1 MHIYIG
7 ALLLAAVII
16 LSILLL
22 CGLPLGEL
30 TMGGRYKVWPRK
42 LRPVAASQLAVQVF
56 ALYILLSSSGTVPY
70 FISEKVTRIICFVF
84 TVFFLGNTVMNF
96 FSTSKKEKYIMTP
109 MSAASSI
116 CFLLAGLGV

>member
-7 ALLLAAVII
+7 ALLLAVVII

-56 ALYILLSSSGTVPY
+56 ALYILLAASGTLPC
-70 FISEKVTRIICFVF
+70 FISENVTRIVCFVF
-84 TVFFLGNTVMNF
+84 AVFFLANTVMNF

-109 MSAASSI
+109 MSAISSI

>member
-7 ALLLAAVII
+7 VLLLAAVII

-56 ALYILLSSSGTVPY
+56 ALYILLAASGTLPC
-70 FISEKVTRIICFVF
+70 FISENVTKIICFVF
-84 TVFFLGNTVMNF
+84 AAFFLGNTVMNF
-96 FSTSKKEKYIMTP
+96 FSTSKKEKCVMTP
-109 MSAASSI
+109 MSAVSSI

>member
-7 ALLLAAVII
+7 ALLLTAVII

-22 CGLPLGEL
+22 CGLPLEEL

-42 LRPVAASQLAVQVF
+42 LKPVAASQLAVQVF
-56 ALYILLSSSGTVPY
+56 ALYILLSAAGIVPC
-70 FISEKVTRIICFVF
+70 FISENVTRIVCFVF
-84 TVFFLGNTVMNF
+84 AVFFLGNTVMNF

-109 MSAASSI
+109 MSAVSSI

>member
-7 ALLLAAVII
+7 ALLLTAVII

-42 LRPVAASQLAVQVF
+42 LKPVAASQLAVQIF
-56 ALYILLSSSGTVPY
+56 ALYILLAASGAVPC
-70 FISEKVTRIICFVF
+70 FINENVTRIICFVF
-84 TVFFLGNTVMNF
+84 AVFFLGNTVMNF
-96 FSTSKKEKYIMTP
+96 FSTSKKEKCIMTP
-109 MSAASSI
+109 MSAVSSI
-116 CFLLAGLGV
+116 CFLLAGLGI

>member
-7 ALLLAAVII
+7 ALLLAVVII

-56 ALYILLSSSGTVPY
+56 ALYILLAASGTLPC
-70 FISEKVTRIICFVF
+70 FISENVTRIIRFVF
-84 TVFFLGNTVMNF
+84 AVFFLGNTVMNF
-96 FSTSKKEKYIMTP
+96 FSTSKKEKCIMTP
-109 MSAASSI
+109 MSAVSSI